1 MFTRAEYVALAL
13 LWILFCVIHS
23 ATISLP
29 FIRYAKRRM
38 GDRYRFYR
46 LYYNVAAVV
55 MFIPLLVYSATLS
68 GPPVFV
74 WGGALRV
81 LQAALII
88 LGMFLVIAG
97 AKHYD
102 LLRFVGIA
110 QIREGT
116 PQAAKSEDDEIVSSG
131 VLGYIRHPWYV
142 AVFLLI
148 WADDLDVSSIV
159 INTVLTAYLIIGA
172 LLEERKLVAECGEK
186 YREYQRNVS
195 MFVPIKW
202 VRRRLA
208 G

>member
-1 MFTRAEYVALAL
+1 VTTRPEYIALAL
-13 LWILFCVIHS
+13 LWVLFCVIHS

-29 FIRYAKRRM
+29 FIRYAKRKM
-38 GDRYRFYR
+38 GDRFRFYR
-46 LYYNVAAVV
+46 LYYNIAAVV

-81 LQAALII
+81 AQAALII

-97 AKHYD
+97 AKHYN
-102 LLRFVGIA
+102 LSRFVGIA
-110 QIREGT
+110 QIKEGT
-116 PQAAKSEDDEIVSSG
+116 SQAPMSENEEIISDG
-131 VLGYIRHPWYV
+131 ILGYVRHPWYV

-159 INTVLTAYLIIGA
+159 INSVLTAYLVIGA
-172 LLEERKLVAECGEK
+172 FLEERKLIAETGDK

-195 MFVPIKW
+195 MFVPLK
-202 VRRRLA
+202 RLKKEM
-208 G
+208 GG